1 VGWIHFL
8 EAYFSVT
15 YVGMAVGVL
24 YSIYAAYFSA
34 NSRTGSLLLKV
45 KPPLSVV
52 YECVVNAFRFGFY
65 TLLGLV
71 ALGFIASIVLSLW
84 AIVKEISI

>member
-15 YVGMAVGVL
+15 YVGMAMGVF
-24 YSIYAAYFSA
+24 YSIYTAYFST
-34 NSRTGSLLLKV
+34 NSRTESLPLKA
-45 KPPLSVV
+45 KPPLFVA
-52 YECVVNAFRFGFY
+52 YECIVNAFRFGFY